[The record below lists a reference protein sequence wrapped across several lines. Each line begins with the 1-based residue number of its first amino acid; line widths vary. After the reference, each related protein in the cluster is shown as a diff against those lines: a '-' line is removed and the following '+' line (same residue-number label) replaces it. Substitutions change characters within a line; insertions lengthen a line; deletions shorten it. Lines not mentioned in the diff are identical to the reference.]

1 MLSWQQAYAG
11 LIPDQYLGALHTSL
25 ARREAFWRE
34 SIAAGRTQV
43 SLACATEQVVG
54 FIAIGPCRDD
64 GVSAVETGE
73 VTAFYLLP
81 QYWRSGVGRLLWAA
95 GVQCLAEHDYRRVT
109 LWVLSEISGR
119 GVFTARWAGYRSRKL
134 SAACLSAGRA
144 CRKSAIALPGPNE
157 SLAALRSANDWLSGW
172 ARTCQLPGFSCG
184 CTAGISLRWW

>member
-1 MLSWQQAYAG
+1 MLSKPITIRPAEPADAPAIAEVQVLSWQQAYAG

-109 LWVLSEISGR
+109 LWVLSENQR
-119 GVFTARWAGYRSRKL
+119 ARRFYRKVGWIPEPETERSLLIGGASLQEVRYRS
-134 SAACLSAGRA
+134 
-144 CRKSAIALPGPNE
+144 PGTE
-157 SLAALRSANDWLSGW
+157 
-172 ARTCQLPGFSCG
+172 
-184 CTAGISLRWW
+184 